1 MSEPDWRKAMVVF
14 SEEDE
19 AVVSKSI
26 PRSERHRIRLAAVQ
40 EKRMKLLDR
49 LESAGL
55 AEEAEVPDAT
65 PSSSILI
72 EASPRALE
80 ELRKAPS
87 VEKVLPIAEDAS
99 MGLIE

>member
-1 MSEPDWRKAMVVF
+1 MSQPDWRKALVVF
-14 SEEDE
+14 YE
-19 AVVSKSI
+19 ATDVPNSL
-26 PRSERHRIRLAAVQ
+26 PRSERHRIRLAAAQ
-40 EKRMKLLDR
+40 EKRTELLDR

-55 AEEAEVPDAT
+55 SGEVEVPEAT
-65 PSSSILI
+65 PSKSILI

-80 ELRKAPS
+80 VVSATPV